1 MAETASAQPARI
13 PVLVWVLTAIFALRG
28 LASVAG
34 AFIFAF
40 PFGGALGIGL
50 GGFLLLIGAAY
61 LVIAWRMRF
70 GERATWLAAVAV
82 PVVNQGVLAILDLS
96 LYGTIPPEDYLFIG
110 VTLVTLVLL
119 ALPPVRR
126 FFVR

>member
-1 MAETASAQPARI
+1 
-13 PVLVWVLTAIFALRG
+13 
-28 LASVAG
+28 
-34 AFIFAF
+34 F